1 MYSLPKNV
9 DDFQYLIQST
19 NIDFNVIDI
28 SESKIIENKQSVV
41 DIKHPNYSYEFCPT
55 ESSASATLQYIGN
68 HLSSKLTKD
77 LNNCKSCEL
86 KRLQQGSNSKSL
98 RKNDQFSKSV
108 CKQTLYH
115 SAKLVKWL
123 SCVMSTYLYGEFDCM
138 FLSVV

>member
-68 HLSSKLTKD
+68 HLSSKP
-77 LNNCKSCEL
+77 
-86 KRLQQGSNSKSL
+86 L